1 MQARDIGALGER
13 AAAAWLRQ
21 HGYTIVGANVR
32 TRFGEIDL
40 IAADETC
47 LAFVEVKT
55 RAPNARFLP
64 REAVDARKQARIV
77 RTALLYL
84 SAHPTPLQPRF
95 DVMEVVPGTNGDFA
109 RCTIHHIPNA
119 FTAAASF

>member
-13 AAAAWLRQ
+13 AAAVWLRE

-40 IAADETC
+40 IAEDGTC

-84 SAHPTPLQPRF
+84 STHTTPLQPRF
-95 DVMEVVPGTNGDFA
+95 DVMEILPGAGGDFA
-109 RCTIHHIPNA
+109 RCTIRHIPNA
-119 FTAAASF
+119 FTAQSPF